1 MITDDSCFLIAAS
14 TCVMISF
21 IISPNISFTSSLM
34 SMLVVSSKVTG
45 ATVDSYVVLVT
56 SELESEIIFR
66 FWSGGDGES
75 SFL

>member
-1 MITDDSCFLIAAS
+1 
-14 TCVMISF
+14 
-21 IISPNISFTSSLM
+21 M

-45 ATVDSYVVLVT
+45 AAVDSKVVLVT